1 MAKASGT
8 PAKAAAEGCEVLR
21 PWKAAAEVLKVLRV
35 LRPAQNVPRSSFE
48 ANRKRLWCLVP

>member
-8 PAKAAAEGCEVLR
+8 PAKAAAEGCELLR
-21 PWKAAAEVLKVLRV
+21 PWKAAAEVLRV
-35 LRPAQNVPRSSFE
+35 LRPAQNVPCSSFE